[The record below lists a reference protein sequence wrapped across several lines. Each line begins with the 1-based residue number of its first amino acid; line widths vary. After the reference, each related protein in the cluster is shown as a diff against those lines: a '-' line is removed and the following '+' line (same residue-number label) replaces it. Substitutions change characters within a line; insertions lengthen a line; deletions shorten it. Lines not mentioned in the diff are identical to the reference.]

1 MSIITFNS
9 PRPVLA
15 DRISRTAVANVALV
29 VAAAAFVG
37 LLAQISIP
45 LGFTPVPLTGQTFG
59 IMLAGAALG
68 WRRAALAMSLY
79 VVVGLAG
86 LPWFAGGASGYVG
99 ANFGYLIGFVLSA
112 GVLGWLASRGTD
124 RTIAG
129 SLLSMAFADAVIFVC
144 GVSWLAHDLHVSL
157 GTALHYGFYPFVW
170 GEIIKAAVAGFAL
183 PTTWRLVDRTTKH

>member
-15 DRISRTAVANVALV
+15 DRISRTATANIVLV

-68 WRRAALAMSLY
+68 WRRAAMAMSLY
-79 VVVGLAG
+79 VIAGLAG

-99 ANFGYLIGFVLSA
+99 ANFGYLIGFVVSA
-112 GVLGWLASRGTD
+112 GVLGWLAANGND
-124 RTIAG
+124 RKILG
-129 SLLSMAFADAVIFVC
+129 SLISMAIADGLIFVC

-157 GTALHYGFYPFVW
+157 AMALHYGFYPFVW
-170 GEIIKAAVAGFAL
+170 GEVIKAGIAGFAL
-183 PTTWRLVDRTTKH
+183 PGSWRLVDRATKH